1 MPILH
6 IDRLRSGE
14 HTEDEYK
21 VVETTSLP
29 RWGADASLAVVGR
42 PLPRL
47 EGVEKVTGRA
57 RYAYDM
63 HLPGQLWAR
72 VLRSPIPH
80 ARIRRVDTSRA
91 ESLPGVRAVLS
102 SANAP
107 EITWYKDSYLFDRT
121 VRFIGDEV
129 AAVAADTEE
138 IAEDALRLIEVDY
151 EPLPFAVDLAAALRP
166 DAPKLREAGNVAGEP
181 KVYRRGDPEA
191 GFRDADVVVDE
202 VYTTHTALH
211 NCLEPHGC
219 TATWDG
225 ERLTLWDSTQSV
237 FEVREQ
243 VAEKL
248 ELPEHHVRVVK
259 QHMGGGFGSK
269 QIAWKHTV
277 IAALLS
283 KQAGRPVQLML
294 DREAENLAAGNRNA
308 TRQRVRIGA
317 KRDGTITA
325 VSVRIE
331 QQVGAYMVGG
341 EASNVSGPYQRLYR
355 CPSVRTEQ
363 VGVYTNTGPAVAF
376 RAPGFVEGAFAL
388 ESAVDELARALRMDP
403 LDLRLRNYADRDQM
417 RGRPYTS
424 PDSLRHCYERASEAF
439 GWRAYRRPAADGPK
453 RRGIGI
459 AAHDWGGSGYP
470 PAYAWVKLNGDGT
483 ADVITGTQDIGTGTR
498 TALTQVAAE
507 ELGLPIERVALHLG
521 DTANGPYAPVSS
533 GSATQATLGP
543 AVRAAAADAKAQL
556 FKAAAAVFET
566 APEHL
571 CASEGRIFVEGRSG
585 GGVAVEEVTKRIAP
599 HMILGQGARGPN
611 PEGKSVRTFGAQ
623 CVEVEVDVETGEVT
637 VLRVVASHDCG
648 RIINPTMVESQV
660 VGAVTQGLGFALTEE
675 RVVDTPSGVVLN
687 ANLEGY
693 KVPTVVDVPS
703 IVHASVDIPDPEA
716 NHTGAKG
723 IGEPPLVP
731 TAPAIANAVFDAVG
745 VRIRHTPLSRHRL
758 LEALAGHDLG
768 RRPSSLPVSASYGEG
783 AASAVT
789 PAPRAPEGAEER
801 GGEGGP
807 A

>member
-6 IDRLRSGE
+6 IDKLRSGE
-14 HTEDEYK
+14 HSEDDYK

-29 RWGADASLAVVGR
+29 RWDADASLGIVGR
-42 PLPRL
+42 PYSRV
-47 EGVEKVTGRA
+47 EGMEKVTGRA
-57 RYAYDM
+57 RYAYDTQ
-63 HLPGQLWAR
+63 LPGLLYAH
-72 VLRSPIPH
+72 VLRSLLPH
-80 ARIRRVDTSRA
+80 ARVRRVDTSRA
-91 ESLPGVRAVLS
+91 EALPGVRAVLS
-102 SANAP
+102 AANAP
-107 EITWYKDSYLFDRT
+107 EVRWYQDSYLFDHT

-129 AAVAADTEE
+129 AAVAADTED
-138 IAEDALRLIEVDY
+138 IAADALRLIEVEY
-151 EPLPFAVDLAAALRP
+151 EPLPFIVDLAAALHP
-166 DAPKLREAGNVAGEP
+166 DAPKLRQAGNVAGEP
-181 KVYRRGDPEA
+181 KIYQRGDPEA
-191 GFRDADVVVDE
+191 GFHNADVMVDE
-202 VYTTHTALH
+202 VYTTQTALH
-211 NCLEPHGC
+211 NCMEPHGC

-225 ERLTLWDSTQSV
+225 DRLTLWDSTQSV

-248 ELPEHHVRVVK
+248 KLPEHHVRVIK

-277 IAALLS
+277 IAALLA
-283 KQAGRPVQLML
+283 KHAGRPVQLML

-308 TRQRVRIGA
+308 TRQHVRIGA
-317 KRDGTITA
+317 KQDGMITA

-355 CPSVRTEQ
+355 CPNVRTEQ
-363 VGVYTNTGPAVAF
+363 RGVYTNTGPAVAF

-388 ESAVDELARALRMDP
+388 ESAMDELARALRMDP
-403 LDLRLRNYADRDQM
+403 LDLRLRNYADQDQM

-424 PDSLRHCYERASEAF
+424 PDSLRRCYDRATEVF
-439 GWRAYRRPAADGPK
+439 GWRTYQRPQQVGSK

-543 AVRAAAADAKAQL
+543 AVRAAAADAKGQL
-556 FKAAAAVFET
+556 FKAAAAVFDT

-571 CASEGRIFVEGRSG
+571 SVGQGKIFIEGRSDS
-585 GGVAVEEVTKRIAP
+585 GVAVEEVTKRIAP
-599 HMILGQGARGPN
+599 HMILGHGARGPN
-611 PEGKSVRTFGAQ
+611 PEGKSVRTFGTQ
-623 CVEVEVDVETGEVT
+623 CVEVEVDMETGEVT

-648 RIINPTMVESQV
+648 RIINPRMVDSQV
-660 VGAVTQGLGFALTEE
+660 IGAVAQGLGFALTEE
-675 RVVDTPSGVVLN
+675 RIVDASSGVVLN
-687 ANLEGY
+687 ANLEEY
-693 KVPTVVDVPS
+693 KVPTVADVPS
-703 IVHASVDIPDPEA
+703 VVHAQVGLPDAEA
-716 NHTGAKG
+716 NPTGAKG

-745 VRIRHTPLSRHRL
+745 VRIRHVPLSRHRL
-758 LEALAGHDLG
+758 LEALAGH
-768 RRPSSLPVSASYGEG
+768 PV
-783 AASAVT
+783 
-789 PAPRAPEGAEER
+789 PR
-801 GGEGGP
+801 
-807 A
+807 